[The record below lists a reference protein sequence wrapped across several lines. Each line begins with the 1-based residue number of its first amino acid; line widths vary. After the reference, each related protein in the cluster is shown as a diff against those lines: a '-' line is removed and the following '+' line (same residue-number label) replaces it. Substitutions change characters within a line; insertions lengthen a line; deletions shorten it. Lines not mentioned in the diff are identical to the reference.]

1 MNANNVAE
9 QTLREVVTAL
19 GKVSANLPDS
29 YFVAEIA
36 KSIKGRRVGTEQC
49 LISSIDNISLQAE
62 DIKTELQEI
71 SNQFKIMNESLRI
84 VAQQMRY
91 K

>member
-1 MNANNVAE
+1 MDKNSIG
-9 QTLREVVTAL
+9 EVVTAL